1 MNSIVSLLIVLQ
13 VTSVVQWN
21 LSKMVVTFGIT
32 FLGLNRQVA
41 TLNCITFNLV
51 NLKEVTFKRWSFYA
65 GGR

>member
-41 TLNCITFNLV
+41 TLNRLNTV
-51 NLKEVTFKRWSFYA
+51 
-65 GGR
+65 